1 MKPILFQLLPAL
13 VLAAATSHAAD
24 IPVSSAADITNALQ
38 TANPGD
44 VLVMQ
49 NGTWTNQYIRF
60 NGNDLTLRA
69 ETPGQVI
76 LTGSSRLDISGD
88 NLLVDGL
95 HFKDGALS
103 SGHVVRFTGSNGDAT
118 NSRFTNSAITDYNP
132 LDIDTRYFWVSMYGN
147 NNRVDHN
154 TFDNQTHS
162 GVTVT
167 VWRDSNAADNH
178 RIDGN
183 HFAGRPVGN
192 GNGFETIRIGTSD
205 QSLSNS
211 FTVVENNLFEEV
223 NGEIEAISVKS
234 GENQIRYNTF
244 RRTSATVTL
253 RHGNDNTVEGNFFLG
268 ENVSGSGGVRIIG
281 ERQTIV
287 NNYLQDLDGRA
298 EGGLVLTGGEPGSPL
313 NSYFQV
319 KDAVIAHNTIVNISD
334 AAIKLDQGIGS
345 SGRTLLPENVTIAGN
360 LIVNAAPSFEGDEG
374 TGFIWEDNIAFDGS
388 LGIPARPGIAEVD
401 PLLQIGADGLYRPAA
416 NSPAIDAI
424 ANGDFVSVDM
434 DGQAR
439 INPFDIGAD
448 EFSTAQIVRKP
459 LEASDVGPGWLGGPG
474 GDPGG
479 DPGGSIVPVGAYR
492 AIEAEDYS
500 AITDPDNDGD
510 VWTTSTTG
518 GASGGQVIKAP
529 SGSRTDLFSG
539 PHETLAV
546 YDIAFSE
553 AGTYTA
559 YYLAR
564 GFSTSTDSFFTP
576 DDFATDPDNV
586 ETISSNSSFTWETGG
601 DFTLSASHVGVPLEF
616 RLGRREGLAE
626 LDAIVF
632 HQSDSLT
639 PVQLQALLDGTALL
653 LGDLNVDG
661 LINFSDINAFVV
673 GLSDPGAYEALY
685 GREAVVNGDLNG
697 DGFFDLSDVEPLAAL
712 LGPGSSALLLQA
724 VPEPTTAL
732 LWLASIGLCRGFGR
746 G

>member
-1 MKPILFQLLPAL
+1 MKFSPIVLIVAC
-13 VLAAATSHAAD
+13 VLATPAGHAATFS
-24 IPVSSAADITNALQ
+24 VSSANDITSALQ
-38 TANPGD
+38 NANPGD
-44 VLVMQ
+44 ELVMT
-49 NGTWTNQYIRF
+49 NGTWNNQYIRL
-60 NGNDLTLRA
+60 NADDITLRA

-76 LTGSSRLDISGD
+76 LTGNSRLEISGN
-88 NLLVDGL
+88 NLTVDGL
-95 HFKDGALS
+95 HFKEGALS
-103 SGHVVRFTGSNGDAT
+103 GGQHVVSFRGSNGEAT
-118 NSRFTNSAITDYNP
+118 NSRLTNSAITDYNP
-132 LDIDTRYFWVSMYGN
+132 ADINTRYFWVSMYGD

-167 VWRDSNAADNH
+167 VWRNDNSADNH

-205 QSLSNS
+205 RSLSDS
-211 FTVVENNLFEEV
+211 FTVVENNLFTEV

-268 ENVSGSGGVRIIG
+268 ENVDGSGAVRIIG

-298 EGGLVLTGGEPGSPL
+298 SGGLVLTAGVPNSPL
-313 NSYFQV
+313 NEYFQV
-319 KDAVIAHNTIVNISD
+319 KDTVIAHNTIVNISD
-334 AAIKLDQGIGS
+334 AAIKLDDGLGTRD
-345 SGRTLLPENVTIAGN
+345 RTLLPENVTIAGN
-360 LIVNAAPSFEGDEG
+360 LIVNAAPSFEGSEG
-374 TGFIWEDNIAFDGS
+374 AGFVWEDNIAFGGS
-388 LGIPARPGIAEVD
+388 LGIPGRSGISQVD
-401 PLLQIGADGLYRPAA
+401 PLLQLGADGLYRPAA

-424 ANGDFVSVDM
+424 TNGSYVSIDV

-448 EFSTAQIVRKP
+448 EFSAAQIVRKP
-459 LEASDVGPGWLGGPG
+459 LEANDVGPTWLGGPG
-474 GDPGG
+474 SV
-479 DPGGSIVPVGAYR
+479 PGGSSIPIGAYQV
-492 AIEAEDYS
+492 IEAEDYA

-510 VWTTSTTG
+510 VWTTSTAA

-529 SGSRTDLFSG
+529 SGSRTDLFDG
-539 PHETLAV
+539 PHDTLAV

-564 GFSTSTDSFFTP
+564 GFSTASDSFFTP
-576 DDFATDPDNV
+576 EDFDTDPGST
-586 ETISSNSSFTWETGG
+586 ETISNDGNFGWETGG
-601 DFTLSASHVGVPLEF
+601 DFTLSESHVGVPLEF

-626 LDAIVF
+626 LDAIIF
-632 HQSDSLT
+632 HQNGGLT
-639 PVQLQALLDGTALL
+639 TIQLDAILGGTAVLI
-653 LGDLNVDG
+653 GDMNIDG
-661 LINFSDINAFVV
+661 LITLADVSAFVI
-673 GLSDPGAYEALY
+673 GLSDPAAYAANY
-685 GREAVVNGDLNG
+685 GRAATINGDLNG
-697 DGFFDLSDVEPLAAL
+697 DGLFNLADVEPFAAL
-712 LGPGSSALLLQA
+712 LGPGSSSALLSA
-724 VPEPTTAL
+724 VPEPSTSM
-732 LWLASIGLCRGFGR
+732 LWLATAVLWRGFGR
-746 G
+746 R